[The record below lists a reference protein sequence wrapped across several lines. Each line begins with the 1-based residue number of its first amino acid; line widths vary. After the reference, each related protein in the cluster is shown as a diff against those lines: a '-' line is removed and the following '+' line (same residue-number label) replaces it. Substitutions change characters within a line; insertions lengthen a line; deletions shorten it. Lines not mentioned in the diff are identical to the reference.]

1 MRKIKTN
8 TEEQLDKTQ
17 TAYNVR
23 PANLTDYIGQEKIKE
38 NLKIS
43 IAAAKLRKAPLDHFL
58 FSGPPG
64 LGKTSL
70 AMVIAGEMGAKI
82 RTVNAPVIEKIKDMA
97 SILATLEDG
106 DILFIDEIHRLPKNV
121 EEMLY
126 SAMEDR
132 KIEIIIGEAEQSK
145 VITMPLA
152 AFTLIGATTRE
163 GLLSKPLLDRF
174 PNKYSFDY
182 YSDVELGRIAFMTA
196 TKYNTPVS
204 EHVSLLI
211 GKASRGTPRVAVN
224 VTKRISDYMVANGIE
239 QMTESA
245 FYEVLSIIGISKE
258 GFSER
263 EIRYIDI
270 LRSTYEKTQKPVGLK
285 TIAAFMGETTDTIEG
300 TIEPYLLQ
308 KKLIARTASGRI
320 PLLTEN
326 KKE

>member
-1 MRKIKTN
+1 MRKIKTTIEKQTDEKESLSSIRPTN
-8 TEEQLDKTQ
+8 LD
-17 TAYNVR
+17 N
-23 PANLTDYIGQEKIKE
+23 YIGQERIKE

-43 IAAAKLRKAPLDHFL
+43 ITAARLRKTPLDHFL

-70 AMVIAGEMGAKI
+70 AIVIAQEMKAKI
-82 RTVNAPVIEKIKDMA
+82 RTVNAPVVEKVRDMA

-145 VITMPLA
+145 VITMSIAP
-152 AFTLIGATTRE
+152 FTLIGATTRE

-174 PNKYSFDY
+174 QNKYHFDY
-182 YSDVELGRIAFMTA
+182 YSESELGKIAAMTA
-196 TKYNTPVS
+196 AKYTTPITDKIA
-204 EHVSLLI
+204 LNI
-211 GKASRGTPRVAVN
+211 GSVSRGTPRVTIN
-224 VTKRISDYMVANGIE
+224 ITKRISDYMIANKTE
-239 QMTESA
+239 QISETE
-245 FYEVLSIIGISKE
+245 FYDVLGIIGISKE
-258 GFSER
+258 GYSER
-263 EIRYIDI
+263 ETRYMNI
-270 LRSTYEKTQKPVGLK
+270 LKNTYERTQKPVGLK
-285 TIAAFMGETTDTIEG
+285 TIAAFLGETTDTIED

-308 KKLIARTASGRI
+308 QKVIARTASGRI
-320 PLLTEN
+320 PLIK